1 MGYIENNL
9 MNDEEVVIVVR
20 LHPVILVG
28 PAMMF
33 SFLLGTF
40 SLVQDE
46 IVLLIP
52 VVIGLAY
59 SGVRLLQRLLYYVT
73 TEYGI
78 TSKRVLGKTG
88 FIWRRSLDIVL
99 AKVEAVRLNQSLFG
113 RVFNY
118 GTIDVTGSGGT
129 EEKLRYIPDPLAFR
143 NSIQEQ
149 LSDEN
154 QSESASN
161 S

>member
-1 MGYIENNL
+1 
-9 MNDEEVVIVVR
+9 MNDEDVVIVVK

-46 IVLLIP
+46 PILLIP
-52 VVIGLAY
+52 VVILLAY
-59 SGVRLLQRLLYYVT
+59 SGVRLLQRLLFYVT

-88 FIWRRSLDIVL
+88 FIWRKSLDIVL
-99 AKVEAVRLNQSLFG
+99 AKVEAVRLNQSIFG
-113 RVFNY
+113 RLLNY

-129 EEKLRYIPDPLAFR
+129 AEKLKYIPDPLAFR

-149 LSDEN
+149 LADE
-154 QSESASN
+154 SN
-161 S
+161 SDSSNN